1 MRHGLKVKI
10 WGTRGSMAAPYSDR
24 MIFGGNTACVSA
36 QWDKEVAIFDCG
48 TGIRALAEELLPQF
62 QDGVNVFHIFISHV
76 HLDHVI
82 GLPFFPFIYKKDCI
96 LHFYGASDEKMSFE
110 QRMKQVAGPPYW
122 PVSLDAAGAEMY
134 WHDVNSGDRIDL
146 PGGAVVRALHSNHP
160 DCTLIFR
167 LEKEDASMVYG
178 LDYELTE
185 DFASEYKEFIASC
198 DLLLFDGMYSD
209 SEIDQYRGFG
219 HSTWEQ
225 GVQVAEECQV
235 KRLCISHHDW
245 GKTDN
250 ELMQLEEAAK
260 KRSSKCIFAR
270 EGMMFHLE
278 EGGEVYV
285 EKR

>member
-110 QRMKQVAGPPYW
+110 QRMKQMAGPPYW
-122 PVSLDAAGAEMY
+122 PVSLDAAGAEMV
-134 WHDVNSGDRIDL
+134 WHEIKSGDSIEL
-146 PGGAVVRALHSNHP
+146 PDGVRVHALGSNHP
-160 DCTLIFR
+160 DTTLIFR
-167 LEKEDASMVYG
+167 LEKNDSSIVYG
-178 LDYELTE
+178 LDCELTE
-185 DFASEYKEFIASC
+185 SFESKFKEFVDSC
-198 DLLLFDGMYSD
+198 SLLIFDGMYSD
-209 SEIDQYRGFG
+209 AVIEKFRGFG

-225 GVQVAEECQV
+225 GVRIAEECKV
-235 KRLCISHHDW
+235 KQLCISHHDW
-245 GKTDN
+245 DKTDCA
-250 ELMQLEEAAK
+250 LLQLEKVAREM
-260 KRSSKCIFAR
+260 SSKCIFAR
-270 EGMMFHLE
+270 EGMIFCLS
-278 EGGEVYV
+278 EGGDVHV
-285 EKR
+285 EK